1 MRAMGY
7 TNIILTL
14 YRLGEY
20 SDKVNTKKIAPFA
33 AARGLVAVTADVTI
47 ASETFIAAFT
57 EAGVPLAVHT
67 VNGEAEQ
74 AALFSAGISAVYTD
88 NVQ

>member
-1 MRAMGY
+1 MKV
-7 TNIILTL
+7 
-14 YRLGEY
+14 Y
-20 SDKVNTKKIAPFA
+20 SSISELVGHTPLVQLQRFA

-47 ASETFIAAFT
+47 ASERFIAAFN

-74 AALFSAGISAVYTD
+74 AALFSAGISTIYTD
-88 NVQ
+88 RVK